1 MVTLSRTIFG
11 FFSLVVLASYGAAAG
26 VLAGNVAATG
36 ATLGLLVLAL
46 VAATGFAAT
55 VLEARFAAVTRFFA
69 AALVADK
76 VAVGADFLVAVLA
89 GVDAAAAGVDS
100 MVAMGVLFVRKVK

>member
-1 MVTLSRTIFG
+1 
-11 FFSLVVLASYGAAAG
+11 
-26 VLAGNVAATG
+26 
-36 ATLGLLVLAL
+36 LLVLAL
-46 VAATGFAAT
+46 VAAAGFAAT

-69 AALVADK
+69 AAVVADK

-100 MVAMGVLFVRKVK
+100 MLAMGVLLVRKVK